1 MSPKAR
7 LKHRKST
14 KAMYKPLPLN
24 FLLGCSESSLASFEL
39 ARLDEMA
46 QLRKELQAVLDRLL
60 DQMSQAA
67 IAGWFRQSD
76 RNAIRYAI
84 ENEETPMQTAARMIR
99 DRQRSDEELAAD
111 ERVNE
116 LIPLPS
122 LPLGAAHLAAAK
134 RYAERNIAEGKCALC
149 PKPLARHSVRYC
161 DKHLTAARIRATP
174 SKGKPGSVEWLYGE
188 THETSHGRHPSSLA
202 ALAIARE
209 QRTRA
214 ILAEMGVPPDSAA
227 VTSKAVKEALLKCM
241 PTSEA
246 DAIRS
251 SSLFHIANC
260 PEGTTSADALRE
272 LVAAGAVQR
281 VGSGASR
288 NPFRYFKRSQAS
300 EERAARIRGELPEKG
315 KQR

>member
-188 THETSHGRHPSSLA
+188 THETSHGRHPTSLA

-209 QRTRA
+209 QKTRA
-214 ILAEMGVPPDSAA
+214 ALAEMGVPPESAA
-227 VTSKAVKEALLKCM
+227 TALKAVKEALLKCM
-241 PTSEA
+241 PDSEA
-246 DAIRS
+246 SA
-251 SSLFHIANC
+251 L
-260 PEGTTSADALRE
+260 TADALFQTTIAPSRTTGLQALNE
-272 LVAAGAVQR
+272 LLSAEKIQR
-281 VGSGASR
+281 VGGGFKG
-288 NPFRYFKRSQAS
+288 NPFRYFAPTLSTPTPPTVTGRC
-300 EERAARIRGELPEKG
+300 R
-315 KQR
+315 